1 MMEMTGIDTSNPDLS
16 ADQVRKKAQPI
27 KNFGKMF
34 PISKSLFTYGGI
46 LDAEFAKEFD
56 ITIQKESRR

>member
-1 MMEMTGIDTSNPDLS
+1 MEMTGLDTSNPELT

-34 PISKSLFTYGGI
+34 PITKSLFTYGGI
-46 LDAEFAKEFD
+46 LDADFAKEQD
-56 ITIQKESRR
+56 IRVSAESRMR